1 MKTEQDA
8 FSERLRAALRQAGM
22 SESPAELVKLLA
34 RFGGEPVSQQAI
46 SGWLNGRAM
55 PRQANLRALA
65 KMLSIEPQQLQYG
78 DDKRVRENRGE
89 WRMNPHDQL
98 AIETFLKLSAPQR
111 KLVRSLIE
119 ELSKYQAPAKPAK
132 RGR

>member
-8 FSERLRAALRQAGM
+8 FSERLRAALRQAGT

-78 DDKRVRENRGE
+78 DDKRVRESRGE

-98 AIETFLKLSAPQR
+98 AIETFLKLSASQR

>member
-8 FSERLRAALRQAGM
+8 FSERLRILLRQAGM
-22 SESPAELVKLLA
+22 TESPAELVRLLA

-55 PRQANLRALA
+55 PRQANMRILA

-78 DDKRVRENRGE
+78 DDKRVRETRGE

-98 AIETFLKLSAPQR
+98 AIEAFLKLSASQR
-111 KLVRSLIE
+111 KLVRSVID
-119 ELSKYQAPAKPAK
+119 ELSRHQPPAKPAK

>member
-8 FSERLRAALRQAGM
+8 FSDRLRAALRQAGM

-98 AIETFLKLSAPQR
+98 AIETFLKLSASQR
-111 KLVRSLIE
+111 KLVRGLIE

-132 RGR
+132 RAR

>member
-78 DDKRVRENRGE
+78 DDRRIHENRGE
-89 WRMNPHDQL
+89 WKMNPHDQL

-111 KLVRSLIE
+111 KLVRSLID
-119 ELSKYQAPAKPAK
+119 ELAKHQVPAKPAK

>member
-78 DDKRVRENRGE
+78 DDKRVREHRGE

-98 AIETFLKLSAPQR
+98 AIETFLKLSASQR
-111 KLVRSLIE
+111 KLVRNLID
-119 ELSKYQAPAKPAK
+119 ELSKHQAPAKPAK

>member
-1 MKTEQDA
+1 M
-8 FSERLRAALRQAGM
+8 
-22 SESPAELVKLLA
+22 
-34 RFGGEPVSQQAI
+34 
-46 SGWLNGRAM
+46 AM

-98 AIETFLKLSAPQR
+98 AIETFLKLSASQR

>member
-22 SESPAELVKLLA
+22 SESPAELVRLLA

-65 KMLSIEPQQLQYG
+65 KMLSLEPQQLQFG

-98 AIETFLKLSAPQR
+98 AIETFLKLPATQR

-119 ELSKYQAPAKPAK
+119 ELAKHNAPSKAAK

>member
-1 MKTEQDA
+1 
-8 FSERLRAALRQAGM
+8 M

-98 AIETFLKLSAPQR
+98 AIETFLKLSASQR